1 MKMFVYSMR
10 DFDELPYFEK
20 YCREYGVEYGYTN
33 ETPCLENLDM
43 ARGYDVINI
52 ITTVF
57 DKAMI
62 DKLCGMGI
70 KCIATRTIGYDH
82 IDCEYAKSI
91 GMGVINITYS
101 PGSVADYT
109 IMLMIMGLRKYKYM
123 MLKAA
128 CGDFTLE
135 GKIAKEL
142 SECTV
147 GVIGTGKIGC
157 RVIKNLSGFGSRIL
171 AVSPHEKEEAKQYA
185 KYVDMDTLL
194 KESDIITLHAPAT
207 KQTYHM
213 LGEGAFSKM
222 KDGVILIN
230 CARGSL
236 IDEEA
241 LIGAIESGK
250 IGFAGLDVVEK
261 ESGLYYFDLS
271 GKPIENKN
279 LAVLSSYPNV
289 IVTPHMAFY
298 TEQAICDMVRNS
310 ITGAKEFMEKGA
322 R

>member
-1 MKMFVYSMR
+1 MKMFVYSTR
-10 DFDELPYFEK
+10 DFDELPCFEK
-20 YCREYGVEYGYTN
+20 YCRKYGVEYAYTY

-43 ARGYDVINI
+43 AAGFDVVNI

-57 DKAMI
+57 DRAMI
-62 DKLCGMGI
+62 DKLNALGI

-82 IDCEYAKSI
+82 IDYEYACSL

-109 IMLMIMGLRKYKYM
+109 IMLMIMGLRKYKFM
-123 MLKAA
+123 MQKAA
-128 CGDFTLE
+128 AQDFTLK

-142 SECTV
+142 SNCTV

-157 RVIKNLSGFGSRIL
+157 RVIENLSGFGCRIL
-171 AVSPHEKEEAKQYA
+171 ACSPHEKEEAKKYAQYT
-185 KYVDMDTLL
+185 DLDTLCR
-194 KESDIITLHAPAT
+194 ESDIITLHAPAA
-207 KQTYHM
+207 KDTYHM
-213 LGEGAFSKM
+213 LNKEAFSKM
-222 KDGVILIN
+222 KDGVIIIN

-241 LIGAIESGK
+241 LIEAIESGRV
-250 IGFAGLDVVEK
+250 GFAGLDVVEK

-271 GKPIENKN
+271 GKPVENKN
-279 LAVLSSYPNV
+279 LAVLNSFPNV

-298 TEQAICDMVRNS
+298 TQEAVRDMVENS
-310 ITGAKEFMEKGA
+310 IIRSKEFMENGV
-322 R
+322 